1 MTKKLFKN
9 IGIIAIITLLLYSF
23 YLNASWME
31 LCAGL
36 AFFLFGMQSM
46 QDGLTQLAGGKLEQ
60 ILAKS
65 TETPL
70 KSLLFGISSTA
81 ILQSTT
87 VVSLLIIAFISTG
100 LITLSAGIGI
110 VIGANVGAS
119 GGIWLLALAGQNVSL
134 GPFAYPM
141 IVIGILASFAGKP
154 AKAGGRVLI
163 GVAFILLAID
173 LIKNGFSDFT
183 QDFDIL
189 SYELI
194 GWSGIFILVGIG
206 LVLTIILQSS
216 HASIMLILTML
227 SLEQITTIHAFALT
241 IGAIVGS
248 AITTGIL
255 GFIGGNRSGM
265 RVAGAHVIYNAGTA
279 VIILI
284 LFQPIVYLISYITAH
299 FDINS
304 LTELAIFYTIFNI
317 VGLLLF
323 WPLKTPLATLLE
335 KIIPELPEPAQLIET
350 VDEHH
355 ADLDIE
361 VQSSKFLLEANLSS
375 TRTAM
380 QAVMQELSHLSRISL
395 EVICH
400 ILYLNTSV
408 LSAKAVNQGNINDFN
423 DFEPQSA
430 DILYQKYIKNLY
442 SELLTFISKIQ
453 YHESDDK
460 YQQIMAT
467 SQIIAFK
474 LVSAVKNSHHLQKN
488 LRYYLTRSPSTTQ
501 QFYMELREY
510 IVKNLR
516 TTYQMH
522 FDSIDIRDNPEIIQE
537 LQSIPLSSLIE
548 QSREFEGKFRTSVY
562 TALKENRIDGFNT
575 SSILNDLN
583 YSTQL
588 VESLFNILKVAAIQE
603 NNLIQSIDEILQI
616 KEEGL

>member
-1 MTKKLFKN
+1 
-9 IGIIAIITLLLYSF
+9 
-23 YLNASWME
+23 ME

-46 QDGLTQLAGGKLEQ
+46 QDALTQLAGGKLEQ

-70 KSLLFGISSTA
+70 KSLLFGSISTA

-110 VIGANVGAS
+110 IIGANVGAS

-154 AKAGGRVLI
+154 AKAAGRVII

-189 SYELI
+189 SYELA

-265 RVAGAHVIYNAGTA
+265 RVAGSHVIYNAGTA
-279 VIILI
+279 VIILL
-284 LFQPIVYLISYITAH
+284 LFQPIVYLIAYIETH
-299 FDINS
+299 FGINS
-304 LTELAIFYTIFNI
+304 LTEVAVFYTIFNI

-323 WPLKTPLATLLE
+323 WPLKVPLANLLE
-335 KIIPELPEPAQLIET
+335 KMIPELPEPTQLIET
-350 VDEHH
+350 FDEHTT
-355 ADLDIE
+355 DLDIE
-361 VQSSKFLLEANLSS
+361 IQSSKFLLEANLSS
-375 TRTAM
+375 TRTAT

-408 LSAKAVNQGNINDFN
+408 LSAKEVNQSNINEFN
-423 DFEPQSA
+423 DFEPQNA

-442 SELLTFISKIQ
+442 SELLTFISKVQ
-453 YHESDDK
+453 YHESDEK

-488 LRYYLTRSPSTTQ
+488 LRYYLTHGPSPSQ

-516 TTYQMH
+516 ITYQMH
-522 FDSIDIRDNPEIIQE
+522 FDSMAMRENPEILHE
-537 LQSIPLSSLIE
+537 LLSIPLSSLIE
-548 QSREFEGKFRTSVY
+548 QSREFEGEFRTSVY

-583 YSTQL
+583 YSAQL

-603 NNLIQSIDEILQI
+603 NNLIQNIDEILQM
-616 KEEGL
+616 KEEGI

>member
-1 MTKKLFKN
+1 
-9 IGIIAIITLLLYSF
+9 
-23 YLNASWME
+23 ME

-46 QDGLTQLAGGKLEQ
+46 QDALTQLAGGKLEQ

-70 KSLLFGISSTA
+70 KSLLFGSISTA

-110 VIGANVGAS
+110 IIGANVGAS

-154 AKAGGRVLI
+154 AKAAGRVII

-189 SYELI
+189 SYELA

-265 RVAGAHVIYNAGTA
+265 RVAGSHVIYNAGTA
-279 VIILI
+279 VIILL
-284 LFQPIVYLISYITAH
+284 LFQPIVYLIAYIETH
-299 FDINS
+299 FGINS
-304 LTELAIFYTIFNI
+304 LTEVAVFYTIFNI

-323 WPLKTPLATLLE
+323 WPLKVPLANLLE
-335 KIIPELPEPAQLIET
+335 KMIPELPEPTQLIET
-350 VDEHH
+350 FDEHTT
-355 ADLDIE
+355 DLDIE
-361 VQSSKFLLEANLSS
+361 IQSSKFLLEANLSS
-375 TRTAM
+375 TRTAT

-408 LSAKAVNQGNINDFN
+408 LSAKEVNQSNINEFN
-423 DFEPQSA
+423 DFEPQNA

-442 SELLTFISKIQ
+442 SELLTFISKVQ
-453 YHESDDK
+453 YHESDEK

-488 LRYYLTRSPSTTQ
+488 LRYYLTHGPSPSQ

-516 TTYQMH
+516 ITYQMH
-522 FDSIDIRDNPEIIQE
+522 FDSIAMRENPEILHE
-537 LQSIPLSSLIE
+537 LLSIPLSSLIE
-548 QSREFEGKFRTSVY
+548 QSREFEGEFRTSVY

-583 YSTQL
+583 YSAQL

-603 NNLIQSIDEILQI
+603 NNLIQNIDEILQM
-616 KEEGL
+616 KEEGI